1 MWTGIKWQVIKWQV
15 IKCHGG
21 ELGNSGVQPSYGPW
35 DETVPESGGAR
46 PDAAVASTRREQLKL
61 FVTGVM
67 RVFNNPVSLLPV

>member
-1 MWTGIKWQVIKWQV
+1 MSTDIKWQVIKWPV

-46 PDAAVASTRREQLKL
+46 PASETVCYRGDEGL
-61 FVTGVM
+61 
-67 RVFNNPVSLLPV
+67 